1 MSKELL
7 LDDLEDFVNG
17 DWKDIFEEHKAEEYR
32 KEVSEPV
39 IPDFHTY
46 EEFYN
51 LLVYQIGK
59 DIPSELEYLIHRI
72 IAYQDRKSN
81 KSFENVWQM
90 FCNPSKYR
98 VMEEDCK
105 NCNNKISVITTRSST
120 ITVFRNSELFR
131 PIDSIRQE
139 ERVHCPSCG
148 YCFMITTGK
157 VVGVFSN
164 REVT

>member
-1 MSKELL
+1 MSKEML

-17 DWKDIFEEHKAEEYR
+17 DWKDIFEEHKSEEYR

-39 IPDFHTY
+39 IPNFPTY

-59 DIPSELEYLIHRI
+59 GIPSELEYLIHRV
-72 IAYQDRKSN
+72 IAYQDRKIN
-81 KSFENVWQM
+81 KSFENVWEM
-90 FCNPSKYR
+90 FCNPYKYK
-98 VMEEDCK
+98 VMEEICK
-105 NCNNKISVITTRSST
+105 NCNNKISVITIRGEP
-120 ITVFRNSELFR
+120 IRIFRNNDMFL
-131 PIDSIRQE
+131 PIDSIRQ